1 MDRNKIVTD
10 IKNTIG
16 TVPGFINSIPDD
28 ALESEWNL
36 FKRFELTETALPP
49 KYKELV
55 GIAVASVN
63 HCWYCVNFH
72 KAMAEFH
79 SFLPASCTVN
89 HCIVQPG
96 SIVGNLPFFSC
107 CFSELII
114 ICHCCNVGVT
124 CLAVESAAGD

>member
-79 SFLPASCTVN
+79 GATEKE
-89 HCIVQPG
+89 IQE
-96 SIVGNLPFFSC
+96 SIHYAKFSIGWSTYLNGNLYDKDKFMTELRSIGEYV
-107 CFSELII
+107 SE
-114 ICHCCNVGVT
+114 HVNK
-124 CLAVESAAGD
+124 